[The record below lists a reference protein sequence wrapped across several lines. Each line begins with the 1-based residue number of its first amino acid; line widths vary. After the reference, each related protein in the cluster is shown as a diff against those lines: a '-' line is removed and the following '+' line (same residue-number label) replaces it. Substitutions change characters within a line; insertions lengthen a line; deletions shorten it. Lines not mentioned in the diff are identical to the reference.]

1 MLLAYSCVVAP
12 ILDHAHLFMQAARAS
27 STPSSD
33 VLALPQWTESNW
45 VDLLARTVPRRVSA
59 NEIVIARGAQ
69 ERSLYFTVAGE
80 FEVGSAYIGG
90 FTINSLA
97 NIPAGSVFGEQS
109 FFDALPRSANVWA
122 HTDGELLILSF
133 ETYLAFA
140 NDRPVLARD
149 LLFAL
154 SRVLS
159 LRLRNTTVRVH

>member
-1 MLLAYSCVVAP
+1 M
-12 ILDHAHLFMQAARAS
+12 DHAHLFMQAARAS

-33 VLALPQWTESNW
+33 VLALPQWSEANW
-45 VDLLARTVPRRVSA
+45 VDLLGRAVPRRVHAS
-59 NEIVIARGAQ
+59 EIIISRGAE
-69 ERSLYFTVAGE
+69 ERSLYFTAAGE

-90 FTINSLA
+90 FSITSLA
-97 NIPAGSVFGEQS
+97 NIPEGSVFGEQS

-122 HTDGELLILSF
+122 HTAGELLILPF
-133 ETYLAFA
+133 ENYLAFA
-140 NDRPVLARD
+140 EARPLLARD